1 MTRYLPLV
9 RAALA
14 RRRARTVLTIGS
26 VLIAFLLFAL
36 LMSVRQA
43 FLGGIRAVGKR
54 ILITAN
60 VVSLVSPLPL
70 ADRTI
75 IASVPGVRRVAYE
88 VWFGGYYRRT
98 GNFIFALAVD
108 PPTFLAELRGELGL
122 SPRARAHWIADRRG
136 VLVGN
141 AIAQRFGWRV
151 GEVIPL
157 RSNVWRRTNG
167 TNTWPVRVDGILR
180 PSEKRYA
187 QLALLHYHYLSETLA
202 KSTGLSGK
210 VSLYR
215 VEIAHAR
222 DAAAVSR
229 AIDARFAN
237 SPDPTRT
244 STARTFLLN
253 FLDQIA
259 DIGTIVTA
267 ILAAVF
273 FTMLLVTANTMAR
286 SVRERTAEFAVL
298 RTLGY
303 GPGRLFGLVVAEA
316 ALLVGAG
323 AVLGLLLGLGLVAVL
338 HGLLAAILPGLALPP
353 SSFALGLPLVVLFVL
368 ASSLV
373 PYLQITRLAVADA
386 LRRE

>member
-1 MTRYLPLV
+1 MIRYLPLV
-9 RAALA
+9 RAALV
-14 RRRARTVLTIGS
+14 RRRARTVLTTGS

-36 LMSVRQA
+36 LMSVRHA
-43 FLGGIRAVGKR
+43 FLGGIHAVGKR
-54 ILITAN
+54 ILITSN
-60 VVSLVSPLPL
+60 ITSLVSPLPL
-70 ADRTI
+70 ADRAI

-88 VWFGGYYRRT
+88 VWFGGYYRQT

-108 PPTFLAELRGELGL
+108 PTTFLAELRGELGL
-122 SPRARAHWIADRRG
+122 SPRARARWIADRRG
-136 VLVGN
+136 AIVGRSL
-141 AIAQRFGWRV
+141 ARRFGWRT

-167 TNTWPVRVDGILR
+167 TNVWPVRIDGVFR
-180 PSEKRYA
+180 PHSNRYG
-187 QLALLHYHYLSETLA
+187 QLLLMHYHYLSETA
-202 KSTGLSGK
+202 AQGVHGE

-222 DAAAVSR
+222 DAARISR

-244 STARTFLLN
+244 TTARTFLLN

-259 DIGTIVTA
+259 NIGAIVTA
-267 ILAAVF
+267 VLAAVF

-286 SVRERTAEFAVL
+286 SVRERTREFAVL

-303 GPGRLFGLVVAEA
+303 GTGHLYGLVVAEA
-316 ALLVGAG
+316 ALIVGVGAT
-323 AVLGLLLGLGLVAVL
+323 LGLLLGLGLVAAL
-338 HGLLAAILPGLALPP
+338 RGALAALLPGLALPP
-353 SSFALGLPLVVLFVL
+353 SALALGVLLAALFALV
-368 ASSLV
+368 SSLV
-373 PYLQITRLAVADA
+373 PYLQIARLGVADA